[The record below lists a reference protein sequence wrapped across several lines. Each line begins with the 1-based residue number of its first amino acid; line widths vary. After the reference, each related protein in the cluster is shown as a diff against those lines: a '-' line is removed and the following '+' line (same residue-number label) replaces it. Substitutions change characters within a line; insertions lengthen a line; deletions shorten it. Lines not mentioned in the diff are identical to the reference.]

1 MYDERDLILSPL
13 QQTYRADGK
22 SVRIQIYRMPDTDW
36 TLEVVD
42 EYNNST
48 VWDDL
53 FVSDAD
59 ALRVALEELEAD
71 GIEAYIGLAPGERSH
86 WIEACFRRWFGQLA
100 EDRALRSRRTDP
112 GSQRSY
118 IGGDG
123 RAVLLLEPGC

>member
-1 MYDERDLILSPL
+1 LAKKRVAVMIYLREAVNTMYDESDLILSPL

-53 FVSDAD
+53 FVSDAE
-59 ALRVALEELEAD
+59 ALRVALEELETD

-86 WIEACFRRWFGQLA
+86 
-100 EDRALRSRRTDP
+100 
-112 GSQRSY
+112 
-118 IGGDG
+118 
-123 RAVLLLEPGC
+123 

>member
-1 MYDERDLILSPL
+1 MICLREAVNTMYDESDLILSPL

-22 SVRIQIYRMPDTDW
+22 SVRIQIYRMPDTDQ

-53 FVSDAD
+53 FVSDAE
-59 ALRVALEELEAD
+59 ALRVALEELETD

-86 WIEACFRRWFGQLA
+86 
-100 EDRALRSRRTDP
+100 
-112 GSQRSY
+112 
-118 IGGDG
+118 
-123 RAVLLLEPGC
+123 

>member
-1 MYDERDLILSPL
+1 MICLREAVNTMYDESDLILSPL

-53 FVSDAD
+53 FVSDAE
-59 ALRVALEELEAD
+59 ALRVALEELETD

-86 WIEACFRRWFGQLA
+86 
-100 EDRALRSRRTDP
+100 
-112 GSQRSY
+112 
-118 IGGDG
+118 
-123 RAVLLLEPGC
+123 

>member
-1 MYDERDLILSPL
+1 MYDESDLILSRL

-53 FVSDAD
+53 FVSDAE
-59 ALRVALEELEAD
+59 ALKVALEELEAD
-71 GIEAYIGLAPGERSH
+71 GIEAYIGLAPGEPLNPAS
-86 WIEACFRRWFGQLA
+86 
-100 EDRALRSRRTDP
+100 
-112 GSQRSY
+112 
-118 IGGDG
+118 
-123 RAVLLLEPGC
+123 

>member
-1 MYDERDLILSPL
+1 LAKKRVAVIIYLREAVNTMYDESDLILSPL

-53 FVSDAD
+53 FVSDAE
-59 ALRVALEELEAD
+59 ALRVALEELETD

-86 WIEACFRRWFGQLA
+86 
-100 EDRALRSRRTDP
+100 
-112 GSQRSY
+112 
-118 IGGDG
+118 
-123 RAVLLLEPGC
+123 

>member
-1 MYDERDLILSPL
+1 MICLREAVNTMYDESDLILSPL

-22 SVRIQIYRMPDTDW
+22 SVRIQIYRMPDTDR

-53 FVSDAD
+53 FVSDAE
-59 ALRVALEELEAD
+59 ALRVALEELETD

-86 WIEACFRRWFGQLA
+86 
-100 EDRALRSRRTDP
+100 
-112 GSQRSY
+112 
-118 IGGDG
+118 
-123 RAVLLLEPGC
+123 